1 MFWSGNFIIGRY
13 IYEDVEPVQLAVFR
27 WIGVAIL
34 LFPVLLVCFSNIIK
48 VLKQNFFILN
58 LLAILGV
65 SVFNTILYVGLNYT
79 KATNALLIN
88 SFVPILILILSYFIL
103 KTNIRMIQLMGIV
116 LSTVGVVFLILRGEF
131 SAISTIELNYGD
143 IWVVAASFAWSLYS
157 VFAKFRPKGLG
168 DFEFFTSI
176 VYIGLFWLVL
186 VYLGMGYSF
195 FEDIVLVKKH
205 YPSFLYVALFPSL
218 LSYYFWHMGIREIGA
233 SRTGQFTHLMPLFG
247 SIMAYIFLDE
257 KLSLY
262 HIVGAILVGLGIYL
276 SLFTKKKTK

>member
-1 MFWSGNFIIGRY
+1 
-13 IYEDVEPVQLAVFR
+13 
-27 WIGVAIL
+27 
-34 LFPVLLVCFSNIIK
+34 
-48 VLKQNFFILN
+48 
-58 LLAILGV
+58 
-65 SVFNTILYVGLNYT
+65 
-79 KATNALLIN
+79 
-88 SFVPILILILSYFIL
+88 
-103 KTNIRMIQLMGIV
+103 MGIV

>member
-88 SFVPILILILSYFIL
+88 SSVPILILILSYFIL

>member
-1 MFWSGNFIIGRY
+1 LFWSGNFIIGRY

-88 SFVPILILILSYFIL
+88 SSVPILILILSYFIL

>member
-1 MFWSGNFIIGRY
+1 M
-13 IYEDVEPVQLAVFR
+13 
-27 WIGVAIL
+27 
-34 LFPVLLVCFSNIIK
+34 
-48 VLKQNFFILN
+48 
-58 LLAILGV
+58 
-65 SVFNTILYVGLNYT
+65 GLNYT

-88 SFVPILILILSYFIL
+88 SSVPILILILSYFIL